1 VVADK
6 TILSTAAGVRSE
18 CNLPASVSDTMLAPH
33 VISAQIEMK
42 RLLNTEANG
51 DVVAIDQY
59 AAVLAESGT
68 EERSIL
74 CTKAEN
80 LLAFAY
86 AIPFLNIET
95 SGRGIV
101 SSKGWDG
108 SRSELMSQ
116 GQIEQMVANLREQ
129 VMNLLSPYLPV
140 EDDDTTDD
148 EELPILNAGGMT
160 MIAI

>member
-1 VVADK
+1 
-6 TILSTAAGVRSE
+6 
-18 CNLPASVSDTMLAPH
+18 MLAPH

-42 RLLNTEANG
+42 RLLNTEAG
-51 DVVAIDQY
+51 EETEAVDQY
-59 AAVLAESGT
+59 AAVLVESAT
-68 EERSIL
+68 LPRSII

-116 GQIEQMVANLREQ
+116 GQIEQMVANFREQ

-140 EDDDTTDD
+140 EDDDTTDE
-148 EELPILNAGGMT
+148 EELPILSTGGMT